1 MTTTL
6 RDHLAEYLAM
16 RRELGY
22 RLDKLELLAGQFCD
36 WLTAAD
42 KTTFTIADAVIW
54 ARLPGEA
61 DPTWWALRL
70 GAVRTFAAYLQA
82 IGVDVQVPPRGML
95 PVRTPRCLTPYIYS
109 QQDLNLLLE
118 ACPRVFTRELVTATM
133 RTVIALLAATGMR
146 IGEAL
151 RLRPAD
157 IDPSAGVLTVRAT
170 KNGTDRLVALHDSTT
185 AALTAYQMLP
195 ARSATRPQADGPLLV
210 TTGGTGYHRA
220 TIETHFTNVV
230 AAAGLPPRG
239 RSRPTLHALRHT
251 FATAHMAAAYRA
263 GTDPHRT
270 LTLLATWLG
279 HTSAAHTYWYLT
291 ATPELMAL
299 AANRV
304 ENANRL
310 QNNELSTP

>member
-1 MTTTL
+1 MTTL

-22 RLDKLELLAGQFCD
+22 QLDKLELLAGQFCD
-36 WLTAAD
+36 WLSTAD
-42 KTTFTIADAVIW
+42 KTTFTITDAVTW

-61 DPTWWALRL
+61 DPTWWAIRL
-70 GAVRTFAAYLQA
+70 GAVRTFAAYLHA
-82 IGVDVQVPPRGML
+82 IGVDVAVPPRGML
-95 PVRTPRCLTPYIYS
+95 PVRTRRSLTPYIYS
-109 QQDLNLLLE
+109 QQDLNMLLD

-133 RTVIALLAATGMR
+133 RTVIGLLAASGMR
-146 IGEAL
+146 IGEVL

-157 IDPSAGVLTVRAT
+157 IDPSAGVLTVRAS
-170 KNGTDRLVALHDSTT
+170 KNGADRLVALHDSTI
-185 AALTAYQMLP
+185 AALTAYQRLP
-195 ARSATRPQADGPLLV
+195 ARIATGPHSDGPLLV
-210 TTGGTGYHRA
+210 TTGGAGYHRT
-220 TIETHFTNVV
+220 TIETHFGKVV

-239 RSRPTLHALRHT
+239 RSRPRLHDLRHT

-263 GTDPHRT
+263 GTDPQRT

-299 AANRV
+299 AANRID
-304 ENANRL
+304 
-310 QNNELSTP
+310 NNDKGLSTP